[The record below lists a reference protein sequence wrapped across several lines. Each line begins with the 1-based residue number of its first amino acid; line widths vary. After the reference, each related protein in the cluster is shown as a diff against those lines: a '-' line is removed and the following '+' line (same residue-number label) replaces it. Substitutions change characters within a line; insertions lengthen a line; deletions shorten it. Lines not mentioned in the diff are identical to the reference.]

1 MTRIEKD
8 MLGEVKLDKESL
20 TGIHSHRAKHNFS
33 LIGSELNPRLLR
45 AYGLVKLACAETNHT
60 LGYLSDKKAQAI
72 LTACAELAEGKL
84 IGEFSLSALQ
94 GGAGTATNMYVNELI
109 ANRSLELL
117 GEEKGSY
124 DIVSPLEDINLHQS
138 TNDTFPTSLK
148 VATMLACNEL
158 EEVLSKL
165 TNTFQEKE
173 KQFSNIVRLGRTQLQ
188 DAVAM
193 TLGQQFSAY
202 TEAFSKDRWRIYKCQ
217 ERLRSVNLGGT
228 AIGTGMGADQK
239 YIFMATDR
247 LRKITNLPIA
257 RSENLIQATQNCD
270 EFVEVSGFLKTLATN
285 MFKIASDMRL
295 LSSGPVGGIGEIKL
309 PARADGSSIMPG
321 KVNPI
326 IAEMIC
332 QVAIQTIS
340 RDSAITL
347 AAMSGQLE
355 LNAFLPLI
363 ANNLLCMLDELI
375 DSLKKM
381 NDLLVAGIEANP
393 ERCAENLHSSTAI
406 ITAFVAKL
414 GYTECAR
421 IAAIAKKENR
431 TIEDVLLGE
440 NLCTKEEYDLLTS
453 PQSLVALGFRKRKK
467 KI

>member
-1 MTRIEKD
+1 MSRIEKD
-8 MLGEVKLDKESL
+8 MLGEMEIGENSL
-20 TGIHSHRAKHNFS
+20 AGIHSYRAKYNFS
-33 LIGSELNPRLLR
+33 LIGSEVNPRLLR
-45 AYGLVKLACAETNHT
+45 AYGLVKLACAETNYE
-60 LGYLSDKKAQAI
+60 LGYLKERKAQAI
-72 LTACAELAEGKL
+72 FTACKELAN
-84 IGEFSLSALQ
+84 GELVAEFALSALQ

-117 GEEKGSY
+117 GEKKGSY
-124 DIVSPLEDINLHQS
+124 DIVSPLGDINLHQS
-138 TNDTFPTSLK
+138 TNDTYPTALK
-148 VATMLACNEL
+148 VGAMLACNEL
-158 EEVLSKL
+158 EEILGEL

-173 KQFSNIVRLGRTQLQ
+173 KQFSDIVRLGRTQLQ

-239 YIFMATDR
+239 YIFMATDKLRR
-247 LRKITNLPIA
+247 LTNLPIA

-295 LSSGPVGGIGEIKL
+295 LSSGPIGGIGEIKL
-309 PARADGSSIMPG
+309 PPRANGSSIMPG

-355 LNAFLPLI
+355 LNAFLPMI

-381 NDLLVAGIEANP
+381 DELLVAGIEANS

-414 GYTECAR
+414 GYQECAR
-421 IAAIAKKENR
+421 VAAIAKEKNK
-431 TIEDVLLGE
+431 TIEDVLLE
-440 NLCTKEEYDLLTS
+440 EKLCSKEEYDRLTS

-467 KI
+467 RV